1 MTPRLRLA
9 VLVALGLALPCAAAE
24 PDQATAQTPTPAETA
39 PAAEPGP
46 GMEAAKE
53 TASPDPATPPPVPP
67 VPPVPL
73 FAPIAPVGS
82 PPSPLLPPLLAP
94 AAAPTPAAET
104 AQPEHAGPPAAA
116 APTPAMR
123 SGQEVFAR
131 LRRGLSPNACDAG
144 SNSARWRQRYAGSP
158 TTFARRIES
167 VLPLIDF
174 VSTEVERAGL
184 PAEFTFIPLVES
196 WYQPGAVGPG
206 GPTGMWQ
213 MIASTARNHGIHIR
227 AGYDG
232 RLSPVESTRAALSY
246 LKVLE
251 DMFGNWQA
259 MVMAYNA
266 GEGRLQHAFRR
277 AGSRTA
283 NASQR
288 KPHGLSNIT
297 YDYVDKLQA
306 LSCLVQQPQRQGLR
320 LPMEARFEPLVPLLM
335 DEDISSL
342 EQFAARHGKDAGQ
355 LRRLNPGFRDGRIV
369 AGVPR
374 LVLSPPGASLPAVAS
389 VAPPPPATL
398 VAEVEAA
405 ALPAG
410 ATVLAETTSVLSGDV
425 GASGPVLVPA
435 ALPAVEEAAHAVAV
449 PEEATASA
457 AAPASEHEVRAG
469 DTLSSIAAHYHL
481 PVEQLLRANHL
492 GRDALL
498 RPGQRLRLVP

>member
-1 MTPRLRLA
+1 VPATVAVTANEPVPATETAGGDLA
-9 VLVALGLALPCAAAE
+9 A
-24 PDQATAQTPTPAETA
+24 PTPLPVFA
-39 PAAEPGP
+39 PIA
-46 GMEAAKE
+46 
-53 TASPDPATPPPVPP
+53 PATPPPS
-67 VPPVPL
+67 PL
-73 FAPIAPVGS
+73 P
-82 PPSPLLPPLLAP
+82 PLLPPLLAP
-94 AAAPTPAAET
+94 APAAEPPPAT
-104 AQPEHAGPPAAA
+104 AKQEAVGPPAAA

-158 TTFARRIES
+158 STFARRIES
-167 VLPLIDF
+167 VLPLMDF
-174 VSTEVERAGL
+174 VGTEVERAGL

-213 MIASTARNHGIHIR
+213 MIASTAKNHGIHIR
-227 AGYDG
+227 PGYDG

-259 MVMAYNA
+259 IVMAYNA

-320 LPMEARFEPLVPLLM
+320 LPVDARFEPLVPLLM
-335 DEDISSL
+335 DEDVSSL
-342 EQFAARHGKDAGQ
+342 EQFAARRGKDAGQ

-374 LVLSPPGASLPAVAS
+374 LVLSPPGASLPIAAAVA
-389 VAPPPPATL
+389 VPPPAEL
-398 VAEVEAA
+398 LAKAEEVAQ
-405 ALPAG
+405 PAG
-410 ATVLAETTSVLSGDV
+410 SSNLMESTSVLSGDV
-425 GASGPVLVPA
+425 GASTPVLVPA
-435 ALPAVEEAAHAVAV
+435 ALP
-449 PEEATASA
+449 T
-457 AAPASEHEVRAG
+457 APAPTAPAATTADPPEAVHEVRDG
-469 DTLSSIAAHYHL
+469 DTISSIAEHYHL
-481 PVEQLLRANHL
+481 PVDQLLRANHL
-492 GRDALL
+492 GRDARL
-498 RPGQRLRLVP
+498 RAGQRLRLVP